1 LVQKGYMDIAFSEE
15 NIAIQK
21 GIKSI
26 FDPKG
31 ILNPKKVF
39 V

>member
-1 LVQKGYMDIAFSEE
+1 MDIAFSEE